1 MPFLYKQAI
10 MQLNYTQIS
19 FTMIVT
25 SPHSKQDFDKY
36 YQLRW
41 EILRKPWG
49 QPKGSEVTTEEDS
62 CIHAMVL
69 ADSGEL
75 MGVARLQ
82 FNSPQ
87 TAQVRFVAVAG
98 EAQGKGVG
106 RILMEYLENIA
117 KQKGAQEVIL
127 DARENAVPFYIKIN
141 YQITEKT
148 YLLFGEIQHYRMVK
162 KL

>member
-1 MPFLYKQAI
+1 
-10 MQLNYTQIS
+10 
-19 FTMIVT
+19 MIVT
-25 SPHSKQDFDKY
+25 SPQSEQDYSNY

-49 QPKGSEVTTEEDS
+49 QPKGSEVTAEEDS

-69 ADSGEL
+69 ADSGEVI
-75 MGVARLQ
+75 GVARLQ

-87 TAQVRFVAVAG
+87 TAQVRFVAVAT

-106 RILMEYLENIA
+106 KQLMAYLENVA
-117 KQKGAQEVIL
+117 KEKGATEVVL
-127 DARENAVPFYIKIN
+127 DARENAVPFYKSIH
-141 YQITEKT
+141 YHITEKS

>member
-1 MPFLYKQAI
+1 
-10 MQLNYTQIS
+10 
-19 FTMIVT
+19 MIVT
-25 SPHSKQDFDKY
+25 SPQSKQDFVNY

-49 QPKGSEVTTEEDS
+49 QPKGSEVTAEEDS

-69 ADSGEL
+69 ADSGEIT
-75 MGVARLQ
+75 GVARLQ
-82 FNSPQ
+82 FNSST
-87 TAQVRFVAVAG
+87 TAQVRFVAVSQ

-106 RILMEYLENIA
+106 KMLMEYLENIA
-117 KQKGAQEVIL
+117 RDKGAEEVVL
-127 DARENAVPFYIKIN
+127 DARENAVPFYKRIN

>member
-1 MPFLYKQAI
+1 
-10 MQLNYTQIS
+10 
-19 FTMIVT
+19 MIVT
-25 SPHSKQDFDKY
+25 SPQSKQDFVNY

-49 QPKGSEVTTEEDS
+49 QPKGSEVTAEEDS

-69 ADSGEL
+69 ADSGEIT
-75 MGVARLQ
+75 GVARLQ
-82 FNSPQ
+82 FNSST
-87 TAQVRFVAVAG
+87 TAQVRFVAVSQ

-106 RILMEYLENIA
+106 KMLMEYLENIA
-117 KQKGAQEVIL
+117 REKGAEEVVL
-127 DARENAVPFYIKIN
+127 DARENAVPFYKRIN

>member
-1 MPFLYKQAI
+1 
-10 MQLNYTQIS
+10 
-19 FTMIVT
+19 MIVT
-25 SPHSKQDFDKY
+25 SPQSKQDFDQY

-41 EILRKPWG
+41 QILRKPWG
-49 QPKGSEVTTEEDS
+49 QPKGSEVTKEEDS

-69 ADSGEL
+69 ADSVEII
-75 MGVARLQ
+75 GVARLQ

-87 TAQVRFVAVAG
+87 TAQVRFVAVAD

-106 RILMEYLENIA
+106 KMLMAYLEKIA
-117 KQKGAQEVIL
+117 REKGAQEVVL
-127 DARENAVPFYIKIN
+127 DARENAVPFYEKIK
-141 YQITEKT
+141 YHITEKT

>member
-1 MPFLYKQAI
+1 MV
-10 MQLNYTQIS
+10 
-19 FTMIVT
+19 VT
-25 SPHSKQDFDKY
+25 SPQSEQDFAKY

-69 ADSGEL
+69 ADSGEIL
-75 MGVARLQ
+75 GVARLQ

-87 TAQVRFVAVAG
+87 TAQIRFVAVAQQ
-98 EAQGKGVG
+98 AQGKGVG
-106 RILMEYLENIA
+106 KLLMDYLEKIA
-117 KQKGAQEVIL
+117 KEKGATEVVL
-127 DARENAVPFYIKIN
+127 DARENAVPFYKKIN

-148 YLLFGEIQHYRMVK
+148 YLLFNEIQHYRMVK
-162 KL
+162 KLS

>member
-1 MPFLYKQAI
+1 
-10 MQLNYTQIS
+10 
-19 FTMIVT
+19 MIVT
-25 SPHSKQDFDKY
+25 SPQSKQDYDKY

-41 EILRKPWG
+41 EILRKPWS
-49 QPKGSEVTTEEDS
+49 QPRGSEVTAEEDS

-75 MGVARLQ
+75 TGVARLQ

-87 TAQVRFVAVAG
+87 VAQVRFVAVAND
-98 EAQGKGVG
+98 AQGKGVG
-106 RILMEYLENIA
+106 RLLMEHLEKIA
-117 KQKGAQEVIL
+117 REKGATELIL
-127 DARENAVPFYIKIN
+127 DARENAVPFYEKID
-141 YQITEKT
+141 YHITEKT